1 MYFKPTNRHLL
12 IEKVEEKKEES
23 KSTIL
28 VPDDYK
34 VKSSPYGLYTVKDIA
49 GDCEKSFGGNGTK
62 IVVNDSMVEEISV
75 EGEKYYLV
83 LENYVY
89 GMFLK

>member
-1 MYFKPTNRHLL
+1 MFKPINRHLL

-49 GDCEKSFGGNGTK
+49 RDCEKSFGGNGTK
-62 IVVNDSMVEEISV
+62 IAGIWETIISLIV
-75 EGEKYYLV
+75 PAPDLAITIS
-83 LENYVY
+83 LDTNI
-89 GMFLK
+89 L